1 MHAPIGL
8 LYGTVALAPHTPEWE
23 RLFAVEAAR
32 LRAALAP
39 WECVVEH
46 VGSTAVP
53 GLAAKPIIDIA
64 IGVPAGTSPEAI
76 IAPLVALGYDYRGDA
91 GDGGGRVLVREAGPQ
106 IRTHHLHVVALG
118 ADQWDRYLAFRD
130 LLRLNSEARETYLR
144 EKLALAALHAGD
156 RRAYTAR
163 KAEVIARL
171 LDDERRA

>member
-32 LRAALAP
+32 LRAAVAP

-53 GLAAKPIIDIA
+53 DLAAKPIVDIA
-64 IGVPAGTSPEAI
+64 VGVPAGTSPEAVVG
-76 IAPLVALGYDYRGDA
+76 PLVALGYDDRGDA
-91 GDGGGRVLVREAGPQ
+91 GADGGRVLVREAAPRV
-106 IRTHHLHVVALG
+106 RTHHVHVVALG
-118 ADQWDRYLAFRD
+118 GDQWDRYLAFRD
-130 LLRLNSEARETYLR
+130 LLRGNSEARETYLR
-144 EKLALAALHAGD
+144 EKEALAALHAGD
-156 RRAYTAR
+156 RRAYTAG

-171 LDDERRA
+171 LVDDRRA